1 MPPDPV
7 VSVVH
12 QDCWREGIPLDRA
25 QSVQGHQSTH
35 RWSPSPERSP
45 APFLTQSAPFPRAS
59 SSASPRRF
67 ASWTTAV
74 PVCGDGRTLRP
85 VARSTQQ
92 FSLHDYPIDEVPP
105 APLYPSPI
113 STRSFLHTFSS
124 AVG

>member
-25 QSVQGHQSTH
+25 QSVQGHQPTH

-45 APFLTQSAPFPRAS
+45 VPFLTQSAPFPRAS
-59 SSASPRRF
+59 SSAYLRRF

-74 PVCGDGRTLRP
+74 PGCGDGGTLRP
-85 VARSTQQ
+85 TARSTRP
-92 FSLHDYPIDEVPP
+92 FSLHDCPIVEVPP
-105 APLYPSPI
+105 AHLYPSPK
-113 STRSFLHTFSS
+113 STQSFLHTFSS